1 MRGVVLRLSAVA
13 AACAV
18 VMGACSAGPPLQVSD
33 ARIPLPSGPNA
44 AVYFQLQNNGDHEVE
59 LVGATS
65 GIAVAQIHR
74 TTMSGGMMQ
83 MTPVDQITVAPG
95 QIVEFAPGGFHVMLT
110 NVPAL
115 ELGQKVNV
123 TLMFGDGQEV
133 AFDAEVSPI
142 ETP

>member
-1 MRGVVLRLSAVA
+1 
-13 AACAV
+13 
-18 VMGACSAGPPLQVSD
+18 
-33 ARIPLPSGPNA
+33 
-44 AVYFQLQNNGDHEVE
+44 
-59 LVGATS
+59 
-65 GIAVAQIHR
+65 
-74 TTMSGGMMQ
+74 
-83 MTPVDQITVAPG
+83 VDQITVAPG